1 MLTNHI
7 NPVDFDLIHEAVH
20 EYKILLSQCCMIETT
35 GDQHPDHNICQ
46 NSRCSSKSSYI
57 ECPWGRLL

>member
-20 EYKILLSQCCMIETT
+20 EYKILLSQCCMIEAT
-35 GDQHPDHNICQ
+35 GVSTQITIYASILGVAVSPATLYVLETD
-46 NSRCSSKSSYI
+46 S
-57 ECPWGRLL
+57 